1 MSVQP
6 GERQPSMHGVVID
19 AQPGAANISIDDA
32 EVGNHVLGYTLEHDV
47 ANALPMLI
55 LHVRHPAGAIFD
67 GLARVAVAAPQEPGE
82 AIAQFLSAIEPRA
95 LETAAL
101 NRDDLQNERYDLT
114 RAMLAQLA
122 DWARGRP

>member
-1 MSVQP
+1 MTVP
-6 GERQPSMHGVVID
+6 GERKPSAHNVVID
-19 AQPGAANISIDDA
+19 AQPGHANISIDDA
-32 EVGNHVLGYTLEHDV
+32 EVGNYVLGYTLEHDI
-47 ANALPMLI
+47 ANALPMLV
-55 LHVRHPAGAIFD
+55 LHVRSPAGAFFD

-82 AIAQFLSAIEPRA
+82 AIAQFLASIEPGA

-101 NRDDLQNERYDLT
+101 NRDDLANERYDLT

>member
-1 MSVQP
+1 MAEPQ
-6 GERQPSMHGVVID
+6 QPSMHGVVID
-19 AQPGAANISIDDA
+19 AQPGAANISIDDS
-32 EVGNHVLGYTLEHDV
+32 EVGTHVVGYTLEHDI
-47 ANALPMLI
+47 ANALPLLI

-122 DWARGRP
+122 DWAQGRP